1 MKEEDK
7 ISEKEV
13 KKVQVSSLPNK
24 ELKVMIK
31 KCSVNSEKEW
41 MNTV

>member
-31 KCSVNSEKEW
+31 KCSVNSE
-41 MNTV
+41 NHTQLT